1 MPPAE
6 FEPAI
11 PATER
16 PQIYALDREA
26 TKSEKCSFSYNSVYY
41 NDLPYCKGQA
51 VHLLP
56 QPPRNV
62 NIL

>member
-26 TKSEKCSFSYNSVYY
+26 TGISKMLFFLQKRVLQWF
-41 NDLPYCKGQA
+41 A
-51 VHLLP
+51 
-56 QPPRNV
+56 
-62 NIL
+62 IL